1 MILKFLSPAFI
12 SPNPDTFPTTV
23 QAPPSE
29 ATSFEAYPKQ
39 TQFCEL
45 YYLPKSSKLEL
56 SVIVDP

>member
-12 SPNPDTFPTTV
+12 SPNPDTFPTTA

-29 ATSFEAYPKQ
+29 ATSFKAYPKQ

-45 YYLPKSSKLEL
+45 YYPTE
-56 SVIVDP
+56 VIQVRAFSHR